1 MQDKTIQIS
10 KFLSYVLRHKPES
23 ISLTL
28 DQDGWVSV
36 DELLLHANRH
46 GKKLTR
52 ELLEYVV
59 ENNNKK
65 RFTFNAE
72 HTQIRAAQGH
82 SSQQVS
88 LNHVSQIPPE
98 FLYHGTA
105 TRFVDS
111 IRQQGLLAGN
121 RHHVHLSDNTETATH
136 VGARHGKPIVLVIEA
151 KKMIESGYQF
161 YLSDNHVWLT
171 EHVPAKFI
179 QP

>member
-1 MQDKTIQIS
+1 MQDEIIKFS

-28 DQDGWVSV
+28 NKDGWVSV
-36 DELLLHANRH
+36 ETLLVQANRH
-46 GKKLTR
+46 GKRLTR
-52 ELLEYVV
+52 EILEYVV

-65 RFTFNAE
+65 RFTFNPE
-72 HTQIRAAQGH
+72 HTLIRAAQGH
-82 SSQQVS
+82 SSQQVNLS
-88 LNHVSQIPPE
+88 HVSQTPPE
-98 FLYHGTA
+98 YLYHGTA

-121 RHHVHLSDNTETATH
+121 RHHVHLSDNTDTATR

-151 KKMIESGYQF
+151 KKMVEAGYTF

-171 EHVPAKFI
+171 EHVPAQFI
-179 QP
+179 QQ